1 MIGKTTHS
9 PEEMKKLFR
18 FRYRTYC
25 IEKQYLP
32 AANYPEQAESDELD
46 AYSFQLSVWD
56 ILNPGRLLGCVRL
69 IPPNPR
75 GLPCLDHFAITERAV
90 ALASAAE
97 ISRFIVS
104 SEARSSERRK
114 VFQMLCQM
122 TYRLLLTHR
131 LSNCYMI
138 TDERFYKLICRMGF
152 PYQRLGPTLPFMG
165 GTFPCVV
172 PTEALTQLPW
182 LQDDPFNH
190 AA

>member
-9 PEEMKKLFR
+9 PEEMKQLFR

-32 AANYPEQAESDELD
+32 AVNYPEQAEFDELD
-46 AYSFQLSVWD
+46 VYSFQLSVWD
-56 ILNPGRLLGCVRL
+56 ILNPSRLLGCVRL
-69 IPPNPR
+69 IPPNPL
-75 GLPCLDHFAITERAV
+75 GLPCIDHFAITDRTVSPE
-90 ALASAAE
+90 SAAE

-122 TYRLLLTHR
+122 TYRLLVTHR
-131 LSNCYMI
+131 LSNCYTI

-152 PYQRLGPTLPFMG
+152 PYKRLGPTLPIMG
-165 GTFPCVV
+165 GTFPCIVF
-172 PTEALTQLPW
+172 TEALKQVPW
-182 LQDDPFNH
+182 LQDDPFNN

>member
-1 MIGKTTHS
+1 
-9 PEEMKKLFR
+9 MKKLFR

-25 IEKQYLP
+25 LEKQYLP
-32 AANYPEQAESDELD
+32 AVNYPEQAEYDELD
-46 AYSFQLSVWD
+46 VYSFQLSVWD

-75 GLPCLDHFAITERAV
+75 GLPCIDHFAIADRTVTSEN
-90 ALASAAE
+90 SAE
-97 ISRFIVS
+97 ISRFIIS
-104 SEARSSERRK
+104 SEARSNERRN
-114 VFQMLCQM
+114 VFKKLCQM
-122 TYRLLLTHR
+122 TYRLLLSHR

-152 PYQRLGPTLPFMG
+152 PYKRLGPTLPFMG

-172 PTEALTQLPW
+172 PTEELTKVPW
-182 LQDDPFNH
+182 LQDDPFKN